1 MQIKSLSL
9 LDTSHIS
16 AKKKKM
22 KTIFTNEHS
31 ISARAKTLHKL
42 IDITIQTTSLAT
54 VQSISQ
60 LNLNKI
66 TSHWEKLNG
75 PDSQET
81 VC

>member
-22 KTIFTNEHS
+22 TTIFTNEHS

-60 LNLNKI
+60 LNLNK
-66 TSHWEKLNG
+66 
-75 PDSQET
+75 
-81 VC
+81 

>member
-22 KTIFTNEHS
+22 KTIKLFTNEHS

-54 VQSISQ
+54 VESISQ
-60 LNLNKI
+60 LNLNK
-66 TSHWEKLNG
+66 
-75 PDSQET
+75 
-81 VC
+81 